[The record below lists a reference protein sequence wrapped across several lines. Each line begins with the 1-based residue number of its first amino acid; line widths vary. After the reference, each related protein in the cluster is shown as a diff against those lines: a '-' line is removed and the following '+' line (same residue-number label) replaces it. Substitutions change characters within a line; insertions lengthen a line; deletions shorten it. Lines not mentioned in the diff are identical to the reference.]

1 MEDLLLHIRRAAD
14 IESQHLEAQR
24 VELQKQH
31 AERIKDL
38 QDEVGMGQNLS
49 PGIEG
54 DLSDHTN
61 KHARFMVDEWV
72 KTYKILVFCAWGR

>member
-1 MEDLLLHIRRAAD
+1 VEDLLLHIRRAAD

-49 PGIEG
+49 P
-54 DLSDHTN
+54 
-61 KHARFMVDEWV
+61 EWD
-72 KTYKILVFCAWGR
+72 